1 MDVGIDVNT
10 PININIK
17 EQVCVCGVGGAGAAR
32 WMYLINDHAV
42 PALKG

>member
-17 EQVCVCGVGGAGAAR
+17 EQVCVCGGTWLVVRVRRGGCT
-32 WMYLINDHAV
+32 
-42 PALKG
+42 